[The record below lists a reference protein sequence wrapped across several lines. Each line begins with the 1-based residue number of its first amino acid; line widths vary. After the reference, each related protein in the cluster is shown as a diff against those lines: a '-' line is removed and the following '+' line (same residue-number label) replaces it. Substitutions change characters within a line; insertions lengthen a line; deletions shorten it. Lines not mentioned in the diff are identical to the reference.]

1 MGVTWYVGA
10 AVVVIGLQ
18 TVLVLWLWRRR
29 VAGSRAQHR
38 LEDRLRFETLL
49 ADLSAALIH
58 VDARGLDAALGH
70 AVQQVVTF
78 LGTDRGNLDEYV
90 DGGSTTRIAWTA
102 PGMQA
107 LPSILFGGRFAWAAD
122 VLARGEIVRFSRVR
136 DLPASASG
144 DRLSYER
151 LGTRSHLSIP
161 LRAGGALLG
170 VLSFDSV
177 RAERDWPDELV
188 GRLRLLSEAFASAL
202 QRKRMELSLAERL
215 RFQRLLSHLSARF
228 GAVSDLDLDREI
240 RDTLGALAGFLDVDR
255 VTLLEFPERGDR
267 GRSWALQEPM
277 GPDRFPWLIAS
288 VRAGTAVRL
297 SRLAEGPPAAEQDRR
312 NAHALGIV
320 SQVAVPLRAA
330 GTVVGGLV
338 IATGSRERVWTD
350 ELVEQL
356 HLLCEVVAN
365 ALAAAK
371 AERVS
376 ARMRQELAHIGRVS
390 ALGELA
396 ASLAHELNQP
406 LTAIRNNAY
415 VAQQCLEC
423 EDIDVASLREIVSDI
438 LADDTRAAGV
448 IQRLRALLKKGTLEH
463 TALDINDVVSEV
475 AHLVRSD
482 AVARNVS
489 MSLDLGPELPR
500 VRGDRSQLQQVVLNM
515 VLNGLEAMSE
525 PNGRAHALVI
535 RTSAP
540 PGGVTVAVQDSGAG
554 IGSGEVERL
563 FQPLYTTKPDGLGM
577 GLAIARTIVDAHGGE
592 LAAANNPGGGATFR
606 FTLPADGGRSA

>member
-1 MGVTWYVGA
+1 MSVAGYVGPA
-10 AVVVIGLQ
+10 LVVIGLE
-18 TVLVLWLWRRR
+18 TLLLLWLWRHR
-29 VAGSRAQHR
+29 VAGTRAQHR

-58 VDARGLDAALGH
+58 VAARGLDAALGH
-70 AVQQVVTF
+70 ALQQVVTF

-90 DGGSTTRIAWTA
+90 DGASATRIAWTA

-107 LPSILFGGRFAWAAD
+107 LPSILFGGRFAWTAD
-122 VLARGEIVRFSRVR
+122 VLARGEIVRFSRVQ
-136 DLPASASG
+136 DLPASASA

-161 LRAGGALLG
+161 LRAGGSLLG
-170 VLSFDSV
+170 VLSFDCV

-228 GAVSDLDLDREI
+228 GTVSDLDLDQEI
-240 RDTLGALAGFLDVDR
+240 HDAIRAIADFLDVDR
-255 VTLLEFPERGDR
+255 VTLLEFAERGDR
-267 GRSWALQEPM
+267 GCSWTLREPM
-277 GPDRFPWLIAS
+277 DPDRFPWLIAS

-297 SRLAEGPPAAEQDRR
+297 SRPADVPAAAEEDRR
-312 NAHALGIV
+312 SGHALGIV

-338 IATGSRERVWTD
+338 IATDVRERVWTD

-356 HLLCEVVAN
+356 HLLGEVVAN
-365 ALAAAK
+365 ALAGAK
-371 AERVS
+371 AGRES
-376 ARMRQELAHIGRVS
+376 ARLRQELAHIGRVS

-415 VAQQCLEC
+415 VARECLES
-423 EDIDVASLREIVSDI
+423 EVINVASLREIMTDI
-438 LADDTRAAGV
+438 QADDRRAAGV

-463 TALDINDVVSEV
+463 AALDINDVVSEV
-475 AHLVRSD
+475 AHLVWSD

-489 MSLDLGPELPR
+489 MSLELGSQLPR
-500 VRGDRSQLQQVVLNM
+500 VRGDRGQLQQVVLNM
-515 VLNGLEAMSE
+515 VQNGLEAMSE
-525 PNGRAHALVI
+525 QDGGPHALVI

-540 PGGVTVAVQDSGAG
+540 PAGVMVAVQDSGAG
-554 IGSGEVERL
+554 IGDGDVERL
-563 FQPLYTTKPDGLGM
+563 FQPLYTTKADGLGM

-592 LAAANNPGGGATFR
+592 LAASNNLGGGATFR
-606 FTLPADGGRSA
+606 FTLPTEAARSA